1 MTLTEKITEDLK
13 TAMKSGDSVRLNT
26 IRSIRARIIELSK
39 RGTGTA
45 MTPEDELATLM
56 AAAKQRKEAMEMYE
70 KGGRKDLVAQ
80 EQKELEIINTYLPK
94 PLTKEEALHTVTRI
108 IKETGATTAKDLGK
122 VMSVA
127 MKELKGKVDGS
138 VVQELV
144 KQQLVGTQ

>member
-1 MTLTEKITEDLK
+1 MTLTEKINEDLK
-13 TAMKSGDSVRLNT
+13 AAMKAGDSIRLNT
-26 IRSIRARIIELSK
+26 IRSIRARIVDLSK
-39 RGTGTA
+39 RGTGSAIT
-45 MTPEDELATLM
+45 TEDELAVLM
-56 AAAKQRKEAMEMYE
+56 TAAKQRKESIEMFE

-80 EQKELEIINTYLPK
+80 EQKELEIISTYLPK
-94 PLTKEEALHTVTRI
+94 PLTKEEALHAVTRI
-108 IKETGATTAKDLGK
+108 IKETGATTSKDVGK